1 MKTITVLS
9 VRQPWAWLLC
19 ENLKNVENRS
29 WKTNYRGTLYI
40 HAGKSFDL
48 DALNWMFD
56 RSLVTH
62 AAALEV
68 FKHFCII
75 PCKEKGGI
83 KIMKNKEEFG
93 AIVGRVDL
101 IDCGRSQSVWAQQDV
116 KYHWTVRHG
125 QHIVPIPM
133 RGQLGLFQSPMPPMI
148 ENRYF

>member
-19 ENLKNVENRS
+19 ENLKNIENRN

-40 HAGKSFDL
+40 HAGKSFDW
-48 DALNWMFD
+48 DAMYWMLD

-68 FKHFCII
+68 SKHFGIV
-75 PCKEKGGI
+75 PSEKCGF

-101 IDCGRSQSVWAQQDV
+101 IDCGRSQSVWAQPEV
-116 KYHWTVRHG
+116 KHHWTVRSG
-125 QHIVPIPM
+125 QHIVPVPM
-133 RGQLGLFQSPMPPMI
+133 RGQLGLFRIQTPRI
-148 ENRYF
+148 EVK

>member
-19 ENLKNVENRS
+19 EGLKNVENRN

-40 HAGKSFDL
+40 HAGKTFDV
-48 DALNWMFD
+48 DAFNWICD
-56 RSLVTH
+56 RSVTY

-68 FKHFCII
+68 SRHFGLI
-75 PCKEKGGI
+75 PSEKGGI
-83 KIMKNKEEFG
+83 EIMKNKEEIG

-101 IDCGRSQSVWAQQDV
+101 IDCGRSQSIWAQPEV

>member
-9 VRQPWAWLLC
+9 VRQPWAWLIC
-19 ENLKNVENRS
+19 EGLKDVENRN

-40 HAGKSFDL
+40 HAGKSFDW
-48 DALNWMFD
+48 DALVWLAQTMT
-56 RSLVTH
+56 TH
-62 AAALEV
+62 AAGLKAVE
-68 FKHFCII
+68 HF
-75 PCKEKGGI
+75 GI
-83 KIMKNKEEFG
+83 RFGKSVNGSAIMDHEDEFG

-101 IDCGRSQSVWAQQDV
+101 IDCGRSQSVWAQPEV

>member
-19 ENLKNVENRS
+19 EGLKDIENRN

-40 HAGKSFDL
+40 HAGKTFDV
-48 DALNWMFD
+48 DALVWLAQTMT
-56 RSLVTH
+56 TH
-62 AAALEV
+62 AAGLKAVE
-68 FKHFCII
+68 HF
-75 PCKEKGGI
+75 GI
-83 KIMKNKEEFG
+83 HFGKSERESVITQHQNEFG

-101 IDCGRSQSVWAQQDV
+101 IDCGRLQSVWAQPEV

-133 RGQLGLFQSPMPPMI
+133 RGQLGLFRIQKPGI
-148 ENRYF
+148 EVKS

>member
-19 ENLKNVENRS
+19 EGLKDVENRN

-40 HAGKSFDL
+40 HAGKSFDW
-48 DALNWMFD
+48 DALWWMNQA
-56 RSLVTH
+56 VTTH
-62 AAALEV
+62 LSGLEAV
-68 FKHFCII
+68 EYFGIRFGKSEQESEITKH
-75 PCKEKGGI
+75 KD
-83 KIMKNKEEFG
+83 EFG

-116 KYHWTVRHG
+116 KYHWTVGSG
-125 QHIVPIPM
+125 QHIVPVPM

>member
-40 HAGKSFDL
+40 HAGKSFDW
-48 DALNWMFD
+48 DALWWM
-56 RSLVTH
+56 SLAVTT
-62 AAALEV
+62 
-68 FKHFCII
+68 HFAGL
-75 PCKEKGGI
+75 KAVEHFGI
-83 KIMKNKEEFG
+83 RFGKSERESIVTEHKDEFG

-101 IDCGRSQSVWAQQDV
+101 IDCGRSQSVWAQPEV

-125 QHIVPIPM
+125 QHIGPIPM
-133 RGQLGLFQSPMPPMI
+133 RGQLGLFRIQTPRI
-148 ENRYF
+148 EVKA

>member
-19 ENLKNVENRS
+19 EGLKDVENRS

-68 FKHFCII
+68 SKHFCII
-75 PCKEKGGI
+75 PSVKGGI
-83 KIMKNKEEFG
+83 KIMKNKDEFG

-101 IDCGRSQSVWAQQDV
+101 IDCGRSQSVWAQPEV

>member
-9 VRQPWAWLLC
+9 VRQPWAWLIC
-19 ENLKNVENRS
+19 EGLKDVENRN

-40 HAGKSFDL
+40 HAGKLFDW
-48 DALNWMFD
+48 DALVWQSYSMDKYTAVQKFRRHFGINFD
-56 RSLVTH
+56 KSRFRITEH
-62 AAALEV
+62 ED
-68 FKHFCII
+68 
-75 PCKEKGGI
+75 
-83 KIMKNKEEFG
+83 EFG

-133 RGQLGLFQSPMPPMI
+133 RGQLGLFRIQNPGI
-148 ENRYF
+148 EVES